1 MKRVARWVG
10 LIAPWVGAAVVIWW
24 SVDRGRALQRQQ
36 PAVKLGAAPLVG
48 RSFSDGWDWRFGWG
62 LVAAGVI
69 AALVSVGCWRGW
81 WFTVRLR
88 WVMLASALGATL
100 FATTLALTDGVDGL
114 LYGAR
119 HETEY
124 LANLKIAPPAG
135 EFVRTFVDRIDMYSV
150 HVRGHPPGFL
160 LVLKFLDAVG
170 LHGAWPVAML
180 SVVATGVLAAAVLA
194 AVRATA
200 GDEWMRRCAPFLI
213 VAPYAIW
220 MVTSADAVYTAVG
233 ALGIAAAAEGLR
245 RTGWLSA
252 ILGLFSGALLG
263 SLLYLTY
270 LGAVLV
276 IIPAVLVVAALIRRE
291 PGAVRTAAAAVA
303 AAVAVVGGF
312 WVAGFW
318 WFDGVSRTKGEY
330 LDGSAQFRVWSY
342 FAVGNIGAALFAIGP
357 ATLAGLTILRSKRMW
372 LLVGAAI
379 AALAVS
385 HFSQYTKAEV
395 ERIWLLFY
403 PWIAIAG
410 AGLVGRSRWRWSAGW
425 VAVQASCAIVLQ
437 AALVS
442 KW

>member
-10 LIAPWVGAAVVIWW
+10 LIGPWIGAAVVIWW
-24 SVDRGRALQRQQ
+24 SVDRGRTLQRRQS
-36 PAVKLGAAPLVG
+36 AVQLGAAPLVG

-62 LVAAGVI
+62 LVGAGVM
-69 AALVSVGCWRGW
+69 AALVACGCWRGW
-81 WFTVRLR
+81 WFTVRPR
-88 WVMLASALGATL
+88 WVVVASALGATL
-100 FATTLALTDGVDGL
+100 FATALALTDGADGL

-119 HETEY
+119 HKTEY
-124 LANLKIAPPAG
+124 LANLKLAPPAG
-135 EFVRTFVDRIDMYSV
+135 EFVRTFVERIDIYSV
-150 HVRGHPPGFL
+150 HVRGHPPGFV
-160 LVLKFLDAVG
+160 LVLKVLDAVG
-170 LHGAWPVAML
+170 LHGVWPVAML
-180 SVVATGVLAAAVLA
+180 SILATGVLAAAVLV

-200 GDEWMRRCAPFLI
+200 GDEWMRRSAPFLI

-220 MVTSADAVYTAVG
+220 MVTSADAFYTAVG
-233 ALGIAAAAEGLR
+233 AFGIAAAAEGLR
-245 RTGWLSA
+245 RRGWPA
-252 ILGLFSGALLG
+252 VVLGLSSGLLLG

-276 IIPAVLVVAALIRRE
+276 IVPSVLVVSALIRRE
-291 PGAVRTAAAAVA
+291 PGAVYTPLAAIVGAA
-303 AAVAVVGGF
+303 AVVGGF
-312 WVAGFW
+312 WLAGFW
-318 WFDGVSRTKGEY
+318 WFDGVSRTRGEY

-357 ATLAGLTILRSKRMW
+357 ATLAGLTVLRSKRMW
-372 LLVGAAI
+372 LLIGAAI
-379 AALAVS
+379 TALLVS

-403 PWIAIAG
+403 PWIALAG
-410 AGLVGRSRWRWSAGW
+410 AALLSRGSRRWGAGW